1 LLTIFIESVKKLLK
15 YFKQFIDLI
24 VIQPCYFAPI
34 SQFAV
39 IYKSKNVCLEVFD
52 NYQKQTYRNRCY
64 IYGAN
69 GKLMLNIPIVHNKT
83 KGRQLT
89 REVKVEPYFNWQKQH
104 LKSIKTA
111 YQTSPYFE
119 FYEDEFT
126 AFFNCRYNNLLALNT
141 ASLYMFLDLLELDVN
156 ITKTKEYHIT
166 YKQDYRHLANA
177 KVTHPFA
184 FDSYT
189 QMFDNKYGFIPNLSI
204 LDLLFMEGP
213 NALNYLENCV
223 QELS

>member
-1 LLTIFIESVKKLLK
+1 M
-15 YFKQFIDLI
+15 I

-34 SQFAV
+34 SQFAA
-39 IYKSKNVCLEVFD
+39 IAKHKEVCLEVCD
-52 NYQKQTYRNRCY
+52 NYQKQTYRNRCN

-69 GKLMLNIPIVHNKT
+69 GKLMLNIPIVHNKS

-89 REVKVEPYFNWQKQH
+89 RDVKMAPYFNWRKQH

-119 FYEDEFT
+119 FYEDDFT
-126 AFFNCRYNNLLALNT
+126 AFYKSDYTDLLALNT
-141 ASLYMFLDLLELDVN
+141 ASFNLILELLELDLN
-156 ITKTKEYHIT
+156 ITYTEE
-166 YKQDYRHLANA
+166 YKQSYKVDYRYLANA
-177 KVTHPFA
+177 KTTHHFK
-184 FDSYT
+184 FDTYT

-213 NALNYLENCV
+213 NALNYLENSV
-223 QELS
+223 KEV

>member
-1 LLTIFIESVKKLLK
+1 
-15 YFKQFIDLI
+15 LI
-24 VIQPCYFAPI
+24 VIQPSYFAPI

-39 IYKSKNVCLEVFD
+39 IAKNKEVCLEVCD

-83 KGRQLT
+83 KERQLT
-89 REVKVEPYFNWQKQH
+89 KDVNIEPYFDWRKQH

-119 FYEDEFT
+119 FYEDDFVT
-126 AFFNCRYNNLLALNT
+126 FFEQDFANLQDIDI
-141 ASLYMFLDLLELDVN
+141 ASFKLILDLLEIDLD
-156 ITKTKEYHIT
+156 ITKTDKYNLSYKE
-166 YKQDYRHLANA
+166 DYRHLANA
-177 KVTHPFA
+177 KTPHNFT
-184 FDSYT
+184 FETYT
-189 QMFDNKYGFIPNLSI
+189 QMFDNKYGFLPNLSI

-213 NALNYLENCV
+213 NTLNYLENQV
-223 QELS
+223 TEIG

>member
-1 LLTIFIESVKKLLK
+1 
-15 YFKQFIDLI
+15 LI
-24 VIQPCYFAPI
+24 VVQPSYFAPI

-39 IYKSKNVCLEVFD
+39 IVKHKDICLEVCD

-69 GKLMLNIPIVHNKT
+69 GKLMLNIPIVHNK
-83 KGRQLT
+83 KEGRQLT
-89 REVKVEPYFNWQKQH
+89 RDVKMEPYFNWQKQH

-119 FYEDEFT
+119 FYEDDIT
-126 AFFNCRYNNLLALNT
+126 DFFNRDYTNLGALNLASFKMVLEMLDLDVKISET
-141 ASLYMFLDLLELDVN
+141 ASYETSYN
-156 ITKTKEYHIT
+156 K
-166 YKQDYRHLANA
+166 DYRYLVDA
-177 KVTHPFA
+177 KVTHPFK
-184 FDSYT
+184 FDTYT

-213 NALNYLENCV
+213 NALNYLENSV
-223 QELS
+223 KEV

>member
-1 LLTIFIESVKKLLK
+1 
-15 YFKQFIDLI
+15 LI
-24 VIQPCYFAPI
+24 VVHPGYFAPV
-34 SQFAV
+34 SQFTV
-39 IYKSKNVCLEVFD
+39 LVKYKEVCLEVCD

-69 GKLMLNIPIVHNKT
+69 GKLMLNIPIIHSKNKS
-83 KGRQLT
+83 RQLT
-89 REVKVEPYFNWQKQH
+89 KEVKIDYTSNWQKQH

-126 AFFNCRYNNLLALNT
+126 TFFDRNYTDLLSLNT
-141 ASLYMFLDLLELDVN
+141 ASLKLILELLELN
-156 ITKTKEYHIT
+156 IRILKTDTYKT
-166 YKQDYRHLANA
+166 SYKQDYRLLIDA
-177 KVTHPFA
+177 KTPHFFSFEP
-184 FDSYT
+184 YI

-213 NALNYLENCV
+213 NTLNYLENGV
-223 QELS
+223 KENK

>member
-1 LLTIFIESVKKLLK
+1 
-15 YFKQFIDLI
+15 LI
-24 VIQPCYFAPI
+24 IIQPSYFAPI
-34 SQFAV
+34 SQFAA
-39 IYKSKNVCLEVFD
+39 IAKHKEVCLEVCD

-89 REVKVEPYFNWQKQH
+89 KDVKIEPYFNWRKQH

-119 FYEDEFT
+119 FYEDDFT
-126 AFFNCRYNNLLALNT
+126 AFYKRNYNDLLSLNIASFNLLIE
-141 ASLYMFLDLLELDVN
+141 LLELDLN
-156 ITKTKEYHIT
+156 ITKTKEYQQL
-166 YKQDYRHLANA
+166 YKVDYRYLANA
-177 KVTHPFA
+177 KTVHPFG
-184 FDSYT
+184 FETYT

-213 NALNYLENCV
+213 NALNYLETQV
-223 QELS
+223 KLL